1 MAQSPKSPGKRMG
14 LSVMIFIMSL
24 LAQKTSSI
32 IPQSGAVEKP
42 YFSEEGEQSGGPVFP
57 PKPPGQQEAA
67 CRQGG
72 AEQEVRDLG
81 QDQRLS
87 VPGGE
92 IGEDR
97 TCAELLQPL
106 GIDGSGSPRCRPAG
120 SPQPEWRRSGP
131 GPESP
136 TSDIR
141 YPETKP
147 YVRQKR
153 AKPLFLGP
161 AEVGAGSVCSSSS
174 R

>member
-24 LAQKTSSI
+24 LAQKTPSI

-42 YFSEEGEQSGGPVFP
+42 YFSGEGERSSGPVFP
-57 PKPPGQQEAA
+57 PEPPGQQEAA

-87 VPGGE
+87 VPGGGSVK
-92 IGEDR
+92 IGLVLSPSSHWGSTDPKSAMPPSRKPAARVAAIR
-97 TCAELLQPL
+97 TR
-106 GIDGSGSPRCRPAG
+106 PRIPI
-120 SPQPEWRRSGP
+120 
-131 GPESP
+131 
-136 TSDIR
+136 SDIR